1 MWISQRRVLDFLVS
15 DYHSQY
21 QETSSPSVRL
31 SQKWGLLRER
41 LVEQGL
47 PIHSVNRLSTCLQ
60 TTRRETPVQPA
71 LLGNW
76 WDRRLTETWRK
87 ASRDLETKANGPY
100 PSMKTGSRSH
110 RDHVRLPL
118 LPFLRLSTPVHTT
131 SLGRCTRKYVI
142 TTGMTRLG

>member
-1 MWISQRRVLDFLVS
+1 MDHLEESARFFWYLIT
-15 DYHSQY
+15 HSQY

-41 LVEQGL
+41 LVEQER

-60 TTRRETPVQPA
+60 TIRRETPVQPA

-76 WDRRLTETWRK
+76 WDRRLTETWLK
-87 ASRDLETKANGPY
+87 ANRDLETRANGPY
-100 PSMKTGSRSH
+100 PSMRTGSRSR
-110 RDHVRLPL
+110 RDHVRLL
-118 LPFLRLSTPVHTT
+118 LHLFLRLPTPALVI